1 MQVFGPLLPIVN
13 VDNVDEAI
21 EFINDRYET
30 YMRVR
35 DLNIVHVKHYY
46 YYYIII
52 IIIIIIINFLLL

>member
-35 DLNIVHVKHYY
+35 DLNIVHVNYY
-46 YYYIII
+46 YYYYY
-52 IIIIIIINFLLL
+52 

>member
-35 DLNIVHVKHYY
+35 DLNIVHVNYY
-46 YYYIII
+46 YYYYYYYY
-52 IIIIIIINFLLL
+52 